1 MTGLLE
7 RLLDFP
13 QLVWVVALAFYLVDV
28 GRCTER
34 GQMLLIEQRRGV
46 FRPLLWRVPFEFRGG
61 ELYFPAPLAPWRAV
75 LLGRWI
81 GNSLAAGHEEDIRRQ
96 LERLL
101 LFRLIASINFAALVL
116 AGPLL
121 TWLAGLTLAFLV
133 VCPIVYVL
141 NLVAGAWAIARHAE
155 LGLGKRRAIWLM
167 VDALLC
173 APYGANWVRRVTWKW
188 PTLSWATA
196 SRMVAAA
203 DRTSVAA
210 VIADR
215 TETAEEHQ

>member
-1 MTGLLE
+1 M
-7 RLLDFP
+7 
-13 QLVWVVALAFYLVDV
+13 W
-28 GRCTER
+28 
-34 GQMLLIEQRRGV
+34 
-46 FRPLLWRVPFEFRGG
+46 
-61 ELYFPAPLAPWRAV
+61 
-75 LLGRWI
+75 
-81 GNSLAAGHEEDIRRQ
+81 
-96 LERLL
+96 
-101 LFRLIASINFAALVL
+101 
-116 AGPLL
+116 L
-121 TWLAGLTLAFLV
+121 T
-133 VCPIVYVL
+133 
-141 NLVAGAWAIARHAE
+141 
-155 LGLGKRRAIWLM
+155 